1 MNTENKTDKDEKK
14 EKASKEFSG
23 IVDATSDFLKKT
35 FPHAYVLIGKLRG
48 NNKKS

>member
-1 MNTENKTDKDEKK
+1 MNKENEKTDKEKV

-35 FPHAYVLIGKLRG
+35 FPHAYVLIDKLRG
-48 NNKKS
+48 VCKRN